1 MHCLYSYRSVHRALG
16 PGGFVVLAWFLA
28 LNAVIAHAAEIR
40 IGGAGTTLGTMK
52 ELGEAYE
59 KRTRGVKVTVDK
71 KSKASVGGVRSLL
84 KDELDIAISTRKLSE
99 ADIAGV
105 GKLRA
110 TEVARVPFVFAVQ
123 AATKVTDATSAE
135 MLQIYQLRKLT
146 WSDGSNI
153 VLYPRTANVSDTLFL
168 MDISPEWKTA
178 IQAINSN
185 PKIQKYDT
193 AQEAAALVES
203 RPGALTTSTLALL
216 QTENRRMR
224 PLRIDGVEPT
234 AATVQSGQY
243 QYVKPVILITASAR
257 SPEVQAFIEFVC
269 SAAGQKILSD
279 TGHVVI
285 LKKNDKC

>member
-1 MHCLYSYRSVHRALG
+1 MCPRHSCRSTHRAPALA
-16 PGGFVVLAWFLA
+16 GFVALGLFLA
-28 LNAVIAHAAEIR
+28 FQPVIVQGAEIR

-59 KRTRGVKVTVDK
+59 KTTRGVKVTVDK

-84 KDELDIAISTRKLSE
+84 KHELDIAISTRKLTE
-99 ADIAGV
+99 ADIAGI

-123 AATKVTDATSAE
+123 AATKVTDTTSAE
-135 MLQIYQLRKLT
+135 LLQIYQLKKVT

-185 PKIQKYDT
+185 PRIQKYDT
-193 AQEAAALVES
+193 AQEAAALVEA

-234 AATVQSGQY
+234 AATVQNGQY
-243 QYVKPVILITASAR
+243 QYVKPVILVTPSMR
-257 SPEVQAFIEFVC
+257 SPEVQGFVEFVC

-279 TGHVVI
+279 TGHVVV
-285 LKKNDKC
+285 LKKNEKC